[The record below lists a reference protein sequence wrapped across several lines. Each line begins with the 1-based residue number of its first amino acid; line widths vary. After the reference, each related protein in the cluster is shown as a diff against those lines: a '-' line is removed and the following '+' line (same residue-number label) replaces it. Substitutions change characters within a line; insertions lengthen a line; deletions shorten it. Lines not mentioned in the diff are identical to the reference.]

1 MRQLIFTM
9 LFCAF
14 AGGTA
19 LAVDVTSCD
28 QTVPAG
34 EVGVLTTDLICVGD
48 VAGVTLNDGATLEM
62 SGHVISGGTVGVYC
76 YPFSCTVHGPG
87 EVTGAATGIS
97 ASHSEELLRKSRH
110 SSLTITG
117 VNVHDNLGEGIH
129 HESLGKIVL
138 TDVSASANP
147 QNGVSTRG
155 NLIGSNVTAN
165 GNGALAIL
173 ADLGKVTIV
182 GLTATGNGAGSPG
195 SAAVSVQRKKL
206 RLENS
211 NVTGNSGPD
220 LATRSK
226 PKLIN
231 TICEHSIKP
240 NGQTWGVCS
249 LD

>member
-1 MRQLIFTM
+1 MRHFV
-9 LFCAF
+9 F
-14 AGGTA
+14 ALLLCSFAAGPA

-34 EVGVLTTDLICVGD
+34 EVGVLTADLSCIGD

-62 SGHVISGGTVGVYC
+62 SGHTINGGTVGIYC

-87 EVTGAATGIS
+87 EVTGATTGIS
-97 ASHSEELLRKSRH
+97 AFHSEALLRKSRH

-129 HESLGKIVL
+129 HESLGKLVL
-138 TDVSASANP
+138 TDVTANANT
-147 QNGVSTRG
+147 QNGISTRG
-155 NLIGSNVTAN
+155 TVIGTNVTVNDN
-165 GNGALAIL
+165 GRLAIM

-182 GLTATGNGAGSPG
+182 GLNATGNAAGFPG
-195 SAAVSVQRKKL
+195 TPAVSVGRKKL

-211 NVTGNSGPD
+211 NVTGNNGLD
-220 LATRSK
+220 LATRVK
-226 PKLIN
+226 PFLIN
-231 TICEHSIKP
+231 TTCEHSLKP
-240 NGQTWGVCS
+240 NGKTWGVCS